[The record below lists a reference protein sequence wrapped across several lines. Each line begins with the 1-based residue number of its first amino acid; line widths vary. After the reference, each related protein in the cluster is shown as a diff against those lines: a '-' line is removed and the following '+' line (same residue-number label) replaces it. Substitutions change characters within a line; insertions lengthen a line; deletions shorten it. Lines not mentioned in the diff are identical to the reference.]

1 MQLHGAF
8 LCHHWFHWLLFTHR
22 QPYLRWNF
30 ISRTRTPHAIASLLP
45 PHTAQEHPLGALRVF
60 FDVLHIAPAPA
71 HASTEHVHSSS
82 AQPGTPEPHTRR
94 EPAVSAASLRLALPH
109 CPQTPPHSLSAS
121 TTSMESRVELL
132 GHPQRGASCGQ
143 RLAVQYAPCESTH
156 ARARPSGMH
165 DSVHTQPSTD
175 HSSHI
180 TSSCYYRTTISKS
193 YITDMSLS
201 NRTYI
206 CDPSASPDLPPPDK
220 TN

>member
-1 MQLHGAF
+1 MYERGEPRRSERSELGQANHAAR
-8 LCHHWFHWLLFTHR
+8 FTNVTK
-22 QPYLRWNF
+22 LRGPTHLKVQGPD
-30 ISRTRTPHAIASLLP
+30 STVSHTP
-45 PHTAQEHPLGALRVF
+45 T
-60 FDVLHIAPAPA
+60 APAPA

-109 CPQTPPHSLSAS
+109 CPQMHPHSLSAS

-143 RLAVQYAPCESTH
+143 RLAVQSAPCESTH
-156 ARARPSGMH
+156 ARARLSGMH

-180 TSSCYYRTTISKS
+180 TSSCYHRTTISNT
-193 YITDMSLS
+193 YMTDMSLS